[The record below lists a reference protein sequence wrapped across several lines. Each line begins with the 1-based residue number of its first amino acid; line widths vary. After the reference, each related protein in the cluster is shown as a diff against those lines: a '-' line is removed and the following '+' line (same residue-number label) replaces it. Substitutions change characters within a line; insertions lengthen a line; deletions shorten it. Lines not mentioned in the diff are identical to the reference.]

1 MTCRVRAGS
10 RLLPGDRTLAGHVAR
25 HGTRP
30 WCGDPRREESIGEVE
45 RAGLAG
51 RGGAGF
57 PTAAKL
63 RALAAAGPARRV
75 RRVIGN
81 GVEGEPA
88 SDKDKVLLA
97 VAPHLVLDGAV
108 GAAELT
114 GAGEVVI
121 VAHHSV
127 QEIVSQAA
135 GERRRAGWDPL
146 PVRVVTGAGTFV
158 AGEASAVVHWVE
170 HGVATPTGRPPRL
183 DPRPTLVQN
192 VETLAHLAL
201 ILRYGSN
208 WFRSAGSP
216 EEPGSMLITLLG
228 AVRRPGVYEIETG
241 TPVGELIELAGGA
254 AAPLGALLIGGYS
267 GTWAEPAAALPLPF
281 SPAGLAAAG
290 ASPGCGMIAALPR
303 TACGLSETARITR
316 YLARSSAG
324 QCGPCVFGLDAIAG
338 RLERI
343 AAVGR
348 PGAAGRPGRLAA
360 GGGGDVAPVHRWLGQ
375 VRGACRHP
383 DGTARMVASAL
394 RVFAA
399 EAGLHAGGRCSAT
412 STAAVLP
419 VPSPSPSPGPG
430 PGAGPGPG
438 PGPGEAWP

>member
-1 MTCRVRAGS
+1 MS
-10 RLLPGDRTLAGHVAR
+10 RLLPDGYADRTLAGHLAR
-25 HGTRP
+25 HGHRPSCAGTRR
-30 WCGDPRREESIGEVE
+30 DELIDEVE

-57 PTAAKL
+57 PTAVKL
-63 RALAAAGPARRV
+63 RALAAAGS
-75 RRVIGN
+75 RVIAN

-114 GAGEVVI
+114 GAREVVL
-121 VAHHSV
+121 VVHHAV
-127 QEIVSQAA
+127 REIVEHAVA
-135 GERRRAGWDPL
+135 ERRRAGTDPV
-146 PVRVVTGAGTFV
+146 PVRVMTAAGTFI

-170 HGVATPTGRPPRL
+170 RGVAAPTGRPPRL

-201 ILRYGSN
+201 ILRHGAN

-216 EEPGSMLITLLG
+216 EEPGSMLITMLG

-254 AAPLGALLIGGYS
+254 AAPPGALLIGGYF

-281 SPAGLAAAG
+281 SSAGLAPS
-290 ASPGCGMIAALPR
+290 ASPGAGMVAVLPR
-303 TACGLSETARITR
+303 TACGLAETARITR

-338 RLERI
+338 RLER
-343 AAVGR
+343 
-348 PGAAGRPGRLAA
+348 LAA
-360 GGGGDVAPVHRWLGQ
+360 GGTCDLTLVHRWLGQ
-375 VRGACRHP
+375 VRGGVPASGR
-383 DGTARMVASAL
+383 DGAHGGQRAARL
-394 RVFAA
+394 R
-399 EAGLHAGGRCSAT
+399 GRS
-412 STAAVLP
+412 
-419 VPSPSPSPGPG
+419 
-430 PGAGPGPG
+430 
-438 PGPGEAWP
+438 

>member
-1 MTCRVRAGS
+1 MTCQVRTGS

-30 WCGDPRREESIGEVE
+30 WCGDPRWREEFIGEVE

-63 RALAAAGPARRV
+63 RALAAARPA
-75 RRVIGN
+75 RVIGN

-97 VAPHLVLDGAV
+97 MAPHLVLDGAL

-114 GAGEVVI
+114 GADEAVI

-127 QEIVSQAA
+127 REIVGQAA
-135 GERRRAGWDPL
+135 DERRRAGWDPL
-146 PVRVVTGAGTFV
+146 PVRVMTAADAFV

-170 HGVATPTGRPPRL
+170 RGVATPTGRPPRL

-216 EEPGSMLITLLG
+216 EEPGSALITMLG

-254 AAPLGALLIGGYS
+254 AAPLGALLIGGYF

-281 SPAGLAAAG
+281 SSAGLAPAG
-290 ASPGCGMIAALPR
+290 ASPGAGMIAVLPR
-303 TACGLSETARITR
+303 TACGLAETARITR

-338 RLERI
+338 RLERM
-343 AAVGR
+343 
-348 PGAAGRPGRLAA
+348 AA
-360 GGGGDVAPVHRWLGQ
+360 GGARPERPAAGGARPERSAAAGPGGDLALVHRWLGQ

-383 DGTARMVASAL
+383 DGTALMVASAL

-419 VPSPSPSPGPG
+419 VG
-430 PGAGPGPG
+430 
-438 PGPGEAWP
+438 AWP